1 MERWEL
7 EDIILG
13 MADIV
18 YENRELRRK
27 LKQAEEYE
35 REYNELLARNLKH
48 AEESNRLLLENIF
61 NGVFVNGISAIEK

>member
-7 EDIILG
+7 EEIILG

-18 YENRELRRK
+18 YENHELRRK

-35 REYNELLARNLKH
+35 TKYNELLARNIKH

-61 NGVFVNGISAIEK
+61 NGVFVNGING

>member
-7 EDIILG
+7 EEIILG

-35 REYNELLARNLKH
+35 RLYNELLDRNIKH

-61 NGVFVNGISAIEK
+61 NGVFVNGING